1 MLRMHLYQVDSTNTY
16 MKELLNDGDTLAD
29 FTVVD
34 TEFQTGGRGQQ
45 GNSWESEH
53 GKNLLFSILCH
64 PTFMDACRQFI
75 LSEAIALAIE
85 RTLTHRISLAGQQSN
100 GQIRVKWPNDIYWND
115 SKISGTLIECNLMG
129 AQIRDCIVGSGINV
143 NQTNFVSDA
152 PNPISLKQITGKE
165 IDREE
170 VLVEVVNQFLSL
182 YEEIRTG
189 NYSHIEDEY
198 KSKLYWKDGF
208 HWFTEPGGT
217 PFEAQITNV
226 EQSGHLVLDT
236 TDGTRKRY
244 EFKEVRFLI
253 DR

>member
-16 MKELLNDGDTLAD
+16 MKELLSDGDTLAE

-34 TEFQTGGRGQQ
+34 AEFQTGGRGQQ

-64 PTFMDACRQFI
+64 PTFVGACRQFI

-85 RTLTHRISLAGQQSN
+85 RTLTHRISLTGQQKN
-100 GQIRVKWPNDIYWND
+100 GQIKVKWPNDIYWNN

-129 AQIRDCIVGSGINV
+129 AQIKDCIVGSGINV
-143 NQTNFVSDA
+143 NQTLFTSDA
-152 PNPISLKQITGKE
+152 PNPISLKQITGMEDNKE
-165 IDREE
+165 EILGE
-170 VLVEVVNQFLSL
+170 VTEQFQSL

-189 NYSHIEDEY
+189 NYSRIEDEY
-198 KSKLYWKDGF
+198 KSKLYWKDEF
-208 HWFTEPGGT
+208 HWFVEPGGE
-217 PFEAQITNV
+217 PFEAQIMDV
-226 EQSGHLVLDT
+226 EPSGHLVIDT
-236 TDGTRKRY
+236 MNGTRKHY